1 MKSCDR
7 FTTCLD
13 SIKTG
18 LRVQPEIFAMD
29 SRKWNR
35 PRPYSMQKMD
45 ESDRNENRAELP
57 FKRPKALG
65 SFVLDSIKERGE
77 QLKNQIFSN
86 YRVLCK
92 EAEDPQNSL
101 GTSSDLSIRYREA
114 LLWATKV
121 KEDGCKGY
129 FDQIKKI
136 EGFVSDLLDDFV
148 KEAGSIIR
156 ERRGGNVPT
165 LSKTFSQLCR
175 QYSEKFNEE
184 TDILLISKDYTKEV
198 AASYAYMQCHKSTSW
213 VYQTFP
219 FTVAFSTLCT
229 LRAKASPTGCVSMTT
244 EASDYCLLSSSLVR
258 ASANSSEGGEEH

>member
-1 MKSCDR
+1 MRLYNR

-18 LRVQPEIFAMD
+18 LRVQPEIFALD

-86 YRVLCK
+86 YRVSCK

-156 ERRGGNVPT
+156 ERRGG
-165 LSKTFSQLCR
+165 
-175 QYSEKFNEE
+175 E
-184 TDILLISKDYTKEV
+184 
-198 AASYAYMQCHKSTSW
+198 
-213 VYQTFP
+213 
-219 FTVAFSTLCT
+219 
-229 LRAKASPTGCVSMTT
+229 G
-244 EASDYCLLSSSLVR
+244 LLSSDKRYGGVPINNYEYTEDCDYAR
-258 ASANSSEGGEEH
+258 AYTYNRRLSRTKASMYGREQRSS